1 MSRKL
6 ISLSA
11 AAALICSTAIADAPD
26 VAVDIAPVHS
36 LVARVMQGVG
46 TPELVIDQ
54 GASPHEYNLRPS
66 DAKALQ
72 DAKLVFWMGE
82 DLTPWMEG
90 ALETLSSDAKI
101 VSLLE
106 AKETSLLEFR
116 EGALFEEHD
125 HGDKDHD
132 GHDDHDDHDEH
143 EDHGDE
149 KHDDHD
155 EHEDHSDEKHDGHD
169 DHDDHGHGAHD
180 PHAWLSLENANA
192 WLNMI
197 AAKLSETDPKNAG
210 TYFANAASAREEI
223 LALKAEVS
231 AKLDPVRG
239 HSFIVFHDAYQYFES
254 SFDFPASGAI
264 SLGDASDPSPARISE
279 IQDRVDDEGVD
290 CVLAEP
296 QFNQGIVSAVLE
308 GTDAKTG
315 VIDPLGFGLEPGPE
329 LYPQLIRNMAKTLTG
344 CL

>member
-82 DLTPWMEG
+82 DLTPWMED
-90 ALETLSSDAKI
+90 ALETLSGDAKI

-132 GHDDHDDHDEH
+132 GHDDHDDH
-143 EDHGDE
+143 
-149 KHDDHD
+149 
-155 EHEDHSDEKHDGHD
+155 EDHSDEKHDDHD

>member
-82 DLTPWMEG
+82 DLTPWMED
-90 ALETLSSDAKI
+90 ALETLSGDAKI

-132 GHDDHDDHDEH
+132 GHDDHDDH
-143 EDHGDE
+143 
-149 KHDDHD
+149 
-155 EHEDHSDEKHDGHD
+155 EDHSDEKHDDHDGHEDHGEKKHD